1 MVRRFIVATA
11 LAGTAGLALAGCGGG
26 GKKHDG
32 PEVAWAGK
40 ACAAMNQGAPLAVP
54 KQLNSANVLQSK
66 ASMVKLLDGISTRM
80 ASLEVRLQGLGA
92 PPVAGGQ
99 ALLTTAMSNLTR
111 THSSVSTATK
121 RLHKAK
127 VTDKRSL
134 QQAIGQ
140 VGVAFSAYKTYQGPQ
155 QDFRKDPKLNAAF
168 AKAPACR
175 TAQPS

>member
-1 MVRRFIVATA
+1 MVRRMIVGMA

-26 GKKHDG
+26 AKKHDG

-54 KQLNSANVLQSK
+54 KQLNSADVVQSK
-66 ASMVKLLDGISTRM
+66 ASMVKLLGGISTRM
-80 ASLEVRLQGLGA
+80 QSLEVKLQGLGA
-92 PPVAGGQ
+92 PPVADGQ
-99 ALLTTAMSNLTR
+99 ALLTTAMGNLTR

-121 RLHKAK
+121 HLRSAK
-127 VTDKRSL
+127 VTDKKSL
-134 QQAIGQ
+134 QRAIGQ
-140 VGVAFSAYKTYQGPQ
+140 VGVAFSQYKTYQGPQ

-175 TAQPS
+175 TA